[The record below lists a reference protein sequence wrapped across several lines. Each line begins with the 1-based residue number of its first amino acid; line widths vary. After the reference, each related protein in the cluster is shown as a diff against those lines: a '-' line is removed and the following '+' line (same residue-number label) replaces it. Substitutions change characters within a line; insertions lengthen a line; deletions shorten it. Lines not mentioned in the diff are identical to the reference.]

1 MQIKTGSKKIALVI
15 IRYGA
20 EVNGGAEVHCRMLA
34 ERLLSHYRVEVL
46 TTTMRV
52 FNDPAQDYPE
62 GEQTEHGVSVRRFRP
77 APVDGSR
84 FRKLRRKSKFV
95 RRIRF
100 YLAKAGLLRPLADR
114 FPRWRWG
121 CGAERRYFEAQ
132 SGHTPEMLRY
142 IAEHKDEYAALIFM
156 NYFFSQ
162 TVLGSLIVPE
172 KTILIPLAHPD
183 RSLCYSLQTEIFTRV
198 GHIAFNAAA
207 EERLCRSIFGRA
219 MAPGSVL
226 GAGLDPVPP
235 ADWNEVK
242 AKYGLPERYVLYLGR
257 ITPGKVRSLVP
268 DFLKYGDRFGT
279 DVKLVL
285 AGGID
290 PAFRRPDSPDVLF
303 TGFVSDAEKSALIRH
318 ATVMV
323 NPSPHESLSLLMLE
337 ALANGVPALVNGKS
351 EVMKDHCEK
360 SGAALWYDGPKDFR
374 RKLHGLLSDAALRR
388 KLGAKGPA
396 YVRANYDWEVIMGKL
411 REVIEN
417 L

>member
-1 MQIKTGSKKIALVI
+1 MENTPKKKIALVI

-34 ERLLSHYRVEVL
+34 ERLLPYYRVEVL

-52 FNDPAQDYPE
+52 FDDPAQDYPE
-62 GEQTEHGVSVRRFRP
+62 GVQVENGVEVRRFRP
-77 APVDGSR
+77 APVDGER
-84 FRKLRRKSKFV
+84 FRALRRRSKTV
-95 RRIRF
+95 RRIRY
-100 YLAKAGLLRPLADR
+100 YLSKAGLLRPLADR
-114 FPRWRWG
+114 HPRWGWG
-121 CGAERRYFEAQ
+121 CTAERRYFEAQ
-132 SGHTPEMLRY
+132 KGHTPAMLHF
-142 IAEHKDEYAALIFM
+142 IAEHRDDYAALIFM

-162 TVLGSLIVPE
+162 TVLGSLIAPE

-183 RSLCYSLQTEIFTRV
+183 RSLYYSLQTEVFTRV
-198 GHIAFNAAA
+198 RHIAFNAPA
-207 EERLCRSIFGRA
+207 EERLCRGLFGRA

-226 GAGLDPVPP
+226 GAGLDPAPES
-235 ADWNEVK
+235 DWAEVR

-257 ITPGKVRSLVP
+257 ITPGKVRTLIP
-268 DFLKYGDRFGT
+268 DFLRYAERSGT
-279 DVKLVL
+279 DAKLVL

-290 PAFRRPDSPDVLF
+290 PAFRKTDSPRVLF

-337 ALANGVPALVNGKS
+337 ALAAGVPALVNGRA

-360 SGAALWYDGPKDFR
+360 SGAAWWYRGKRDFR
-374 RKLHGLLSDAALRR
+374 RKLHRLLTDDGLRR
-388 KLGAKGPA
+388 ELGAKGPA
-396 YVRANYDWEVIMGKL
+396 YVRAHYDWEGIIRKL
-411 REVIEN
+411 RGIIDR